1 MLTSGAPTIG
11 PMARA
16 RPVLFDPTEVR
27 RAYIAAG
34 DGFVSLVGDVPADA
48 WDRPALGDW
57 TVRDLVG
64 HTTRSFVT
72 VTDYLATGAG
82 REVEHDHA
90 FDYAAVFRLAHA
102 DPAAIT
108 ERGRAAGRELGATP
122 LEEVVARRDAA
133 LAAAAAHPDAA
144 PVASPA
150 GVMRLTDYL
159 PSRVFE
165 LVVHTDD
172 LARALGIEHVAD
184 VGARTVA
191 TLFAAG
197 LAAEGRD
204 GPVVLRALTGRA
216 ALPHGFSVL

>member
-1 MLTSGAPTIG
+1 
-11 PMARA
+11 MASA
-16 RPVLFDPTEVR
+16 RPVHFDPTEVR
-27 RAYIAAG
+27 NAYVTSG
-34 DGFVSLVGDVPADA
+34 DAFVSLVGQVPADA

-72 VTDYLATGAG
+72 VTDYLATGSG
-82 REVEHDHA
+82 RAVELDHA
-90 FDYAAVFRLAHA
+90 FDSAAVFRVAHA

-108 ERGRAAGRELGATP
+108 ERGRAAGRELGDPP
-122 LEEVVARRDAA
+122 LAEVAARRDAA
-133 LAAAAAHPDAA
+133 HAAAAAHPDSA

-159 PSRVFE
+159 PSRIFE

-172 LARALGIEHVAD
+172 LARALDIEHVAD

-204 GPVVLRALTGRA
+204 DTLVLRALTGRET
-216 ALPHGFSVL
+216 LPHGFSVL